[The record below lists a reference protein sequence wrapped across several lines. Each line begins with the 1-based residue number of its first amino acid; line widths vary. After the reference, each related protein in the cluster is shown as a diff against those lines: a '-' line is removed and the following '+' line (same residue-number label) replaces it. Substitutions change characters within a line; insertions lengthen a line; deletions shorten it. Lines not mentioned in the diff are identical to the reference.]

1 MLVNPSIKG
10 AALMSLCTACY
21 VVSDV
26 FMKYVSREIDLYQI
40 TFLRGFIVTLILLV
54 FCFIL
59 KVSLKIPSN
68 KDKIIILVRSVFE
81 VLMIYSFLTAL
92 FNMNIANANAVLQLI
107 PLVVLFGSF
116 LFLGKQLKQNE
127 IIAVFVGLIGAI
139 IVIRPG
145 ASDFNFYSIFALLA
159 VVSMSVRDLVT
170 VNLNKKIPS
179 LLVAFYSSLL
189 ITIVSFLLS
198 SEKVGFMEL
207 KNPMFIFYSAVLVSI
222 GYIAAVAAMRFGEV
236 TFVSPFRYTA
246 LLWAIVLGFL
256 FFSEIPKV
264 TTIFGGLIII
274 FAGSY
279 LIYKEKNKV

>member
-127 IIAVFVGLIGAI
+127 IIAVLFGLIGAI

-159 VVSMSVRDLVT
+159 VASMSVRDLVT

-189 ITIVSFLLS
+189 ITIASFLLS

-207 KNPMFIFYSAVLVSI
+207 NNPMFIFYSAVLVSI

-256 FFSEIPKV
+256 FFSEIPKI

-274 FAGSY
+274 FAGIY
-279 LIYKEKNKV
+279 LIYNEKNKV

>member
-1 MLVNPSIKG
+1 MILNPNIKG
-10 AALMSLCTACY
+10 ATLMSLCTACY
-21 VVSDV
+21 VISDV
-26 FMKYVSREIDLYQI
+26 FMKYVSREIDLFQI
-40 TFLRGFIVTLILLV
+40 TFLRGLIVTLILLV

-59 KVSLKIPSN
+59 KVSLKIPNN

-81 VLMIYSFLTAL
+81 VLMIYSFLKAL

-107 PLVVLFGSF
+107 PIVVLFGSF
-116 LFLGKQLKQNE
+116 LFLGKQLKRNE
-127 IIAVFVGLIGAI
+127 IIAVFLGLIGAI

-145 ASDFNFYSIFALLA
+145 TTNFNFYSIFALLA
-159 VVSMSVRDLVT
+159 VASMSVRDLVT

-198 SEKVGFMEL
+198 SEKVSFL
-207 KNPMFIFYSAVLVSI
+207 DLNNPMFIFYSAALVSI

-256 FFSEIPKV
+256 FFSEIPKL
-264 TTIFGGLIII
+264 TTILGGLIII
-274 FAGSY
+274 FAGIY
-279 LIYKEKNKV
+279 LIYKEKSKV

>member
-127 IIAVFVGLIGAI
+127 IIAVLFGLIGAI

-159 VVSMSVRDLVT
+159 VASMSVRDLVT

-198 SEKVGFMEL
+198 SEKGGFMEL
-207 KNPMFIFYSAVLVSI
+207 KDPMFIFYSAVLVSI

-256 FFSEIPKV
+256 FFSEIPKL

-274 FAGSY
+274 FAGIY
-279 LIYKEKNKV
+279 LVYNEKNKL

>member
-159 VVSMSVRDLVT
+159 VASMSVRDLVT

-189 ITIVSFLLS
+189 ITILSFLLS
-198 SEKVGFMEL
+198 SEIISFMEL

>member
-1 MLVNPSIKG
+1 
-10 AALMSLCTACY
+10 
-21 VVSDV
+21 
-26 FMKYVSREIDLYQI
+26 
-40 TFLRGFIVTLILLV
+40 
-54 FCFIL
+54 L

-127 IIAVFVGLIGAI
+127 IIAVLFGLIGAI

-159 VVSMSVRDLVT
+159 VASMSVRDLVT

-246 LLWAIVLGFL
+246 LLWAIVSGFL
-256 FFSEIPKV
+256 FFSEIPKL

-274 FAGSY
+274 FAGIY
-279 LIYKEKNKV
+279 LVYNEKNKV

>member
-40 TFLRGFIVTLILLV
+40 TFLRGLLVTLILLV
-54 FCFIL
+54 FCLIL
-59 KVSLKIPSN
+59 KVSLKIPNN

-116 LFLGKQLKQNE
+116 LFLGKKLKKNE
-127 IIAVFVGLIGAI
+127 IIAVFLGLIGAI

-145 ASDFNFYSIFALLA
+145 ATDFNFYSIFALLA
-159 VVSMSVRDLVT
+159 VASMSVRDLVT

-189 ITIVSFLLS
+189 ITMVSFLLS
-198 SEKVGFMEL
+198 SEKIGFMEL

-256 FFSEIPKV
+256 FFSEIPKL

-274 FAGSY
+274 FAGIY
-279 LIYKEKNKV
+279 LVYSEKNEV

>member
-1 MLVNPSIKG
+1 
-10 AALMSLCTACY
+10 MSLCTACY

-54 FCFIL
+54 FCIIL
-59 KVSLKIPSN
+59 KVSLKIPNN

-127 IIAVFVGLIGAI
+127 IIAVFFGLIGAI

-159 VVSMSVRDLVT
+159 VASMSVRDLVT

-189 ITIVSFLLS
+189 ITMVSFLLS

-256 FFSEIPKV
+256 FFSEIPKL

-274 FAGSY
+274 FAGIY
-279 LIYKEKNKV
+279 LVYKEKNKV

>member
-1 MLVNPSIKG
+1 
-10 AALMSLCTACY
+10 MSLCTACY

-127 IIAVFVGLIGAI
+127 IIAVLFGLIGAI

-159 VVSMSVRDLVT
+159 VASMSVRDLVT

-256 FFSEIPKV
+256 FFSEIPKL

-274 FAGSY
+274 FAGIY
-279 LIYKEKNKV
+279 LVYSEKNKV

>member
-59 KVSLKIPSN
+59 KVSLKIPNN

-127 IIAVFVGLIGAI
+127 IIAVFLGLIGAI

-159 VVSMSVRDLVT
+159 VASMSVRDLVT

-256 FFSEIPKV
+256 FFSEIPKL

-274 FAGSY
+274 FAGIY
-279 LIYKEKNKV
+279 LVYKEKNKV

>member
-1 MLVNPSIKG
+1 
-10 AALMSLCTACY
+10 MSLCTACY

-40 TFLRGFIVTLILLV
+40 TFLRGLLVTLILLV
-54 FCFIL
+54 FCLIL
-59 KVSLKIPSN
+59 KVSLKIPNN

-116 LFLGKQLKQNE
+116 LFLGKKLKKNE
-127 IIAVFVGLIGAI
+127 IIAVFLGLIGAI

-145 ASDFNFYSIFALLA
+145 ATDFNFYSIFALLA
-159 VVSMSVRDLVT
+159 VASMSVRDLVT

-198 SEKVGFMEL
+198 SEKVSFMEL

-256 FFSEIPKV
+256 FFSEIPKL

-274 FAGSY
+274 FAGIY
-279 LIYKEKNKV
+279 LVYKEKNKV

>member
-40 TFLRGFIVTLILLV
+40 TFLRGLLVTLILLV
-54 FCFIL
+54 FCLIL
-59 KVSLKIPSN
+59 KVSLKIPNN

-116 LFLGKQLKQNE
+116 LFLGKKLRINE
-127 IIAVFVGLIGAI
+127 IIAVFLGLIGAI

-145 ASDFNFYSIFALLA
+145 ATDFNFYSIFALLA
-159 VVSMSVRDLVT
+159 VASMSVRDLVT

-198 SEKVGFMEL
+198 SEKVSFMEL

-256 FFSEIPKV
+256 FFSEIPKL

-274 FAGSY
+274 FAGIY
-279 LIYKEKNKV
+279 LVYKEKNKV

>member
-1 MLVNPSIKG
+1 
-10 AALMSLCTACY
+10 MSLCTACY

-127 IIAVFVGLIGAI
+127 IIAVLFGLIGAI

-159 VVSMSVRDLVT
+159 VASMSVRDLVT

-198 SEKVGFMEL
+198 YEKFGFMEL

-256 FFSEIPKV
+256 FFSEIPKL

-274 FAGSY
+274 FAGIY
-279 LIYKEKNKV
+279 LVYNEKNKV

>member
-1 MLVNPSIKG
+1 
-10 AALMSLCTACY
+10 MSLCTACY

-26 FMKYVSREIDLYQI
+26 FMKYLSREIDLYQI

-59 KVSLKIPSN
+59 KVSLKIPNN

-127 IIAVFVGLIGAI
+127 IIAVLFGLIGAI

-159 VVSMSVRDLVT
+159 VASMSVRDLVT

-256 FFSEIPKV
+256 FFAEIPKL

-274 FAGSY
+274 FAGIY
-279 LIYKEKNKV
+279 LVYKEKNKV

>member
-26 FMKYVSREIDLYQI
+26 FMKYLSREIDLYQI

-127 IIAVFVGLIGAI
+127 IIAVHFGLIGAI

-159 VVSMSVRDLVT
+159 VASMSVRDLVT

-256 FFSEIPKV
+256 FFSEIPKL

-274 FAGSY
+274 FAGIY
-279 LIYKEKNKV
+279 LVYSEKNEV

>member
-127 IIAVFVGLIGAI
+127 IIAVLFGLIGAI

-159 VVSMSVRDLVT
+159 VASMSVRDLVT

-198 SEKVGFMEL
+198 SEKVGFIEL

-256 FFSEIPKV
+256 FFSEIPKL

-274 FAGSY
+274 FAGIY
-279 LIYKEKNKV
+279 LVYNEKNKV

>member
-59 KVSLKIPSN
+59 KVSLKIPNN

-127 IIAVFVGLIGAI
+127 IIAVFFGLIGAI

-159 VVSMSVRDLVT
+159 VASMSVRDLVT

-198 SEKVGFMEL
+198 SEKVSFMEL

-256 FFSEIPKV
+256 FFSEIPKL

-274 FAGSY
+274 FAGIY
-279 LIYKEKNKV
+279 LVYSEKNEV

>member
-1 MLVNPSIKG
+1 
-10 AALMSLCTACY
+10 MSLCTACY

-40 TFLRGFIVTLILLV
+40 TFLRGLLVTLILLV
-54 FCFIL
+54 FCLIL
-59 KVSLKIPSN
+59 KVSLKIPNN

-116 LFLGKQLKQNE
+116 LFLGKKLKKNE
-127 IIAVFVGLIGAI
+127 IIAVFLGLIGAI

-145 ASDFNFYSIFALLA
+145 ATDFNFYSIFALLA
-159 VVSMSVRDLVT
+159 VASMSVRDLVT

-207 KNPMFIFYSAVLVSI
+207 NNPMFIFYSAVLVSI

-256 FFSEIPKV
+256 FFSEIPKL

-274 FAGSY
+274 FAGIY
-279 LIYKEKNKV
+279 LVYKEKNKV

>member
-127 IIAVFVGLIGAI
+127 IIAVLFGLIGAI

-159 VVSMSVRDLVT
+159 VASMSVRDLVT

-256 FFSEIPKV
+256 FFSEIPKL

-274 FAGSY
+274 FAGIY
-279 LIYKEKNKV
+279 LVYNEKNKV

>member
-1 MLVNPSIKG
+1 
-10 AALMSLCTACY
+10 MSLCTACY
-21 VVSDV
+21 VISDV
-26 FMKYVSREIDLYQI
+26 FMKYVSREIDLFQI

-127 IIAVFVGLIGAI
+127 IIAVFLGLIGAI

-159 VVSMSVRDLVT
+159 VASMSVRDLVT

-256 FFSEIPKV
+256 FFSEIPKL

-274 FAGSY
+274 FAGIY
-279 LIYKEKNKV
+279 LVYNEKNKV

>member
-1 MLVNPSIKG
+1 
-10 AALMSLCTACY
+10 MSLCTACY

-127 IIAVFVGLIGAI
+127 IIAVLFGLIGAI

-159 VVSMSVRDLVT
+159 VASMSVRDLVT

-256 FFSEIPKV
+256 FFSEIPKL

-274 FAGSY
+274 FAGIY
-279 LIYKEKNKV
+279 LVYNEKNKV

>member
-127 IIAVFVGLIGAI
+127 IIAVLFGLIGAI

-159 VVSMSVRDLVT
+159 VASMSVRDLVT

-222 GYIAAVAAMRFGEV
+222 GYIAAVAAMRFSEV

-256 FFSEIPKV
+256 FFSEIPKL

-274 FAGSY
+274 FAGIY
-279 LIYKEKNKV
+279 LVYNEKNKV

>member
-1 MLVNPSIKG
+1 MVNPSIKG

-59 KVSLKIPSN
+59 KVSLKIPNN

-127 IIAVFVGLIGAI
+127 IIAVFFGLIGAI

-159 VVSMSVRDLVT
+159 VASMSVRDLVT

-256 FFSEIPKV
+256 FFSEIPKL

-274 FAGSY
+274 FAGIY
-279 LIYKEKNKV
+279 LVYKEKNKV

>member
-1 MLVNPSIKG
+1 MVNPSIKG

-54 FCFIL
+54 FCIIL
-59 KVSLKIPSN
+59 KVSLKIPNN

-127 IIAVFVGLIGAI
+127 IIAVLFGLIGAI

-159 VVSMSVRDLVT
+159 VASMSVRDLVT

-256 FFSEIPKV
+256 FFSEIPKL

-274 FAGSY
+274 FAGIY
-279 LIYKEKNKV
+279 LVYKEKNKV

>member
-1 MLVNPSIKG
+1 MVNPSIKG

-68 KDKIIILVRSVFE
+68 KDKIIILLRSVFE

-127 IIAVFVGLIGAI
+127 IIAVFFGLIGAI

-159 VVSMSVRDLVT
+159 VASMSVRDLVT

-256 FFSEIPKV
+256 FFSEIPKL

-274 FAGSY
+274 FAGIY
-279 LIYKEKNKV
+279 LVYKEKNKV

>member
-127 IIAVFVGLIGAI
+127 IIAVFLGLIGAI

-159 VVSMSVRDLVT
+159 VASMSVRDLVT

-256 FFSEIPKV
+256 FFSEIPKL

-274 FAGSY
+274 FAGIY
-279 LIYKEKNKV
+279 LVYNEKNKV

>member
-1 MLVNPSIKG
+1 
-10 AALMSLCTACY
+10 MSLCTACY

-40 TFLRGFIVTLILLV
+40 TFLRGLLVTLILLV
-54 FCFIL
+54 FCLIL
-59 KVSLKIPSN
+59 KVSLKIPNN

-127 IIAVFVGLIGAI
+127 IIAVFFGLIGAI

-159 VVSMSVRDLVT
+159 VASMSVRDLVT

-198 SEKVGFMEL
+198 SEKVSFMEL

-256 FFSEIPKV
+256 FFSEIPKL

-274 FAGSY
+274 FAGIY
-279 LIYKEKNKV
+279 LVYNEKNKV

>member
-127 IIAVFVGLIGAI
+127 IIAVLFGLIGAI

-159 VVSMSVRDLVT
+159 VASMSVRDLVT

-198 SEKVGFMEL
+198 SEKGGFMEL
-207 KNPMFIFYSAVLVSI
+207 KDPMFIFYSAVLVSI

-256 FFSEIPKV
+256 FFSEIPKL

-274 FAGSY
+274 FAGIY
-279 LIYKEKNKV
+279 LVYNEKNKV

>member
-1 MLVNPSIKG
+1 MVNPSIKG

-26 FMKYVSREIDLYQI
+26 FMKYVSQEIDLYQI

-59 KVSLKIPSN
+59 KVSLKIPNN

-127 IIAVFVGLIGAI
+127 IIAVLFGLIGAI

-159 VVSMSVRDLVT
+159 VASMSVRDLVT

-256 FFSEIPKV
+256 FFSEIPKL

-274 FAGSY
+274 FAGIY
-279 LIYKEKNKV
+279 LVYKERNKV

>member
-127 IIAVFVGLIGAI
+127 IIAVLFGLIGAI

-159 VVSMSVRDLVT
+159 VASMSVRDLVT

-256 FFSEIPKV
+256 FFSEIPKL

-274 FAGSY
+274 FAGIY
-279 LIYKEKNKV
+279 LVYSEKNKV

>member
-1 MLVNPSIKG
+1 
-10 AALMSLCTACY
+10 MSLCTACY

-59 KVSLKIPSN
+59 KVSLKIPNN

-127 IIAVFVGLIGAI
+127 IIAVFFGLIGAI

-159 VVSMSVRDLVT
+159 VASMSVRDLVT

-198 SEKVGFMEL
+198 SEKVSFMEL

-256 FFSEIPKV
+256 FFSEIPKL

-274 FAGSY
+274 FAGIY
-279 LIYKEKNKV
+279 LVYSEKNEV